1 MADRARPGAVAF
13 ASLVGTSIEYYDF
26 FIYATA
32 SALVF
37 NRLFFPA
44 FDPTVGTLLSL
55 STFAVAFI
63 ARPVGGVVL
72 GHFGDRVGR
81 KSMLVF
87 TLTTMGAATVL
98 IGLLPT
104 YDSIGVAA
112 PVLLVVLR
120 FVQGFAL
127 GGEYTGAVLM
137 TAEHAQ
143 GRRSGFFASWV
154 QTGAQFGLII
164 ANVVFLLVAGLSE
177 EAMLSWGWRVPF
189 LASLVL
195 VAVGLFIRIQIEE
208 SPEFEQIKD
217 QRRIERSP
225 LLTVVRRSPGTILLT
240 AGASISSGVT
250 FYGLTVFGLSYGV
263 RVLGFSSAE
272 MLAAVILSAVLCIV
286 LVLVF
291 GAWADRLGVRRVF
304 VAGLVGT
311 AVVAVPWGL
320 IAGAGSFALLVLAY
334 LLLVVPYSAQWS
346 TQGVFLSR
354 AFAGEVRASGMA
366 LGFTLGLI
374 VGGGLTPIV
383 LTAIADRAGLVG
395 AAGYIALAAL
405 VSAACGAGVTQRDVP
420 GGLSRAPARSIGST

>member
-1 MADRARPGAVAF
+1 VTTVAQRTRPATVAF
-13 ASLVGTSIEYYDF
+13 ASLAGTSIEYYDF

-72 GHFGDRVGR
+72 GHFGDRTGR

-98 IGLLPT
+98 IALLPT

-137 TAEHAQ
+137 ASEHAR

-164 ANVVFLLVAGLSE
+164 ANGVFLLVGGLSE

-189 LASLVL
+189 LASVVL
-195 VAVGLFIRIQIEE
+195 VALGLFIRLQIEE
-208 SPEFEQIKD
+208 SPEFERIKE

-225 LLTVVRRSPGTILLT
+225 LATVVRRNPGTILLA
-240 AGASISSGVT
+240 AGASVSSGVT

-272 MLAAVILSAVLCIV
+272 MLTAVILSAALCIL
-286 LVLVF
+286 LVLSF
-291 GAWADRLGVRRVF
+291 GAVADRLGVRRVF
-304 VAGLVGT
+304 VAGLVGS
-311 AVVAVPWGL
+311 AVVAVAWGL
-320 IAGAGSFALLVLAY
+320 MAGSGSFALLVLGY

-346 TQGVFLSR
+346 TQGVFLSQ

-374 VGGGLTPIV
+374 IGGGFTPII

-395 AAGYIALAAL
+395 AAGYIAAAAL
-405 VSAACGAGVTQRDVP
+405 VSAACGAVMSQRDRRV
-420 GGLSRAPARSIGST
+420 RAPDPART

>member
-1 MADRARPGAVAF
+1 MAPRTRPATVAF
-13 ASLVGTSIEYYDF
+13 ASLIGTSVEYYDF

-32 SALVF
+32 AALVF

-55 STFAVAFI
+55 ATFAVGFV
-63 ARPVGGVVL
+63 ARPLGGVVL

-104 YDSIGVAA
+104 YESIGVAA

-137 TAEHAQ
+137 ATEHTR

-164 ANVVFLLVAGLSE
+164 ANLVFLAIAGLSE
-177 EAMLSWGWRVPF
+177 EAVLSWGWRVPF
-189 LASLVL
+189 VASLVL
-195 VAVGLFIRIQIEE
+195 VVLGLFIRLRIAE
-208 SPEFEQIKD
+208 SPEFERIKD
-217 QRRIERSP
+217 ERRVEKLP
-225 LLTVVRRSPGTILLT
+225 LMTVLRQSPGTILLA

-250 FYGLTVFGLSYGV
+250 FYGLTVFGLAYGV
-263 RVLGFSSAE
+263 GVLGFSRAE
-272 MLAAVILSAVLCIV
+272 MLTVVIVSAAFCIV
-286 LVLVF
+286 LVLLF
-291 GAWADRLGVRRVF
+291 GASSDRLGVRRVF
-304 VAGLVGT
+304 VAGLVGS
-311 AVVAVPWGL
+311 AVLAVPWGL
-320 IAGAGSFALLVLAY
+320 LADSGSFALLVLGY
-334 LLLVVPYSAQWS
+334 LLLIVPYAAQWS

-354 AFAGEVRASGMA
+354 AFAGEVRASGMG

-374 VGGGLTPIV
+374 LGGGLTPII
-383 LTAIADRAGLVG
+383 LTAVADRAGMIG
-395 AAGYIALAAL
+395 AASYIAAAAI
-405 VSAACGAGVTQRDVP
+405 VSAICGAVVTQRNKLVA
-420 GGLSRAPARSIGST
+420 APEPAEAAESI